1 METIPTKHSEIKAS
15 IVDATAR
22 LNDLLLAAKDLLI
35 PVAIKADN
43 TTPQSGND
51 VAVTK
56 KLLTIVYPAKI

>member
-1 METIPTKHSEIKAS
+1 MENIPTKHSEIKAS

-22 LNDLLLAAKDLLI
+22 LNDLLQAANDLLI

-43 TTPQSGND
+43 TDPQSEND

-56 KLLTIVYPAKI
+56 KLLSIVYPARI